1 MILMGGSRLFKV
13 ITYKDRAGNDA
24 IAEYIQEL
32 NDKMETNKDA
42 RIRYKKI
49 MEYIG
54 QLQTYGVAAG
64 KPAIERITNTEL
76 WELRPTRDRI
86 FFAYWKD
93 NVFVLLHHFVKK
105 TQKTPPQEIKQAER
119 NLKDFRERYGE

>member
-1 MILMGGSRLFKV
+1 MKEGKRLYNV
-13 ITYKDRAGNDA
+13 ITYKNRAGKDE
-24 IAEYIQEL
+24 IADFIQDL
-32 NDKMETNKDA
+32 NRKMDTNKDA

-54 QLQTYGVAAG
+54 QLQTYGVSAG
-64 KPAIERITNTEL
+64 KPAIDRIIGTEL

-93 NVFVLLHHFVKK
+93 NVFVLLHHFFKK
-105 TQKTPPQEIKQAER
+105 TQKTPLHEIKQAER
-119 NLKDFRERYGE
+119 NLKDFLERHGEQL

>member
-1 MILMGGSRLFKV
+1 MYKA
-13 ITYKDRAGNDA
+13 ITYKDRAGNDKV
-24 IAEYIQEL
+24 AEYIQEL
-32 NDKMETNKDA
+32 NSKMTTNKDA

-64 KPAIERITNTEL
+64 KPAIEHITGTDL
-76 WELRPTRDRI
+76 WELRPTSDRI

-93 NVFVLLHHFVKK
+93 NIFVLLHHFVKK
-105 TQKTPPQEIKQAER
+105 SQKTPPREIERAER
-119 NLKDFRERYGE
+119 NLKDFLERYGE